1 MFGKILNITDSTIEV
16 ELIKN
21 GEIIPN
27 LMNIHI
33 VFFDNTS
40 KLLGEIRGV
49 LPNSILIDLKGEFV
63 GDKFIQGTIKK
74 PSLTSQVRIINSE
87 ELGIIIGN
95 DNENNIYIGK
105 SPIYP
110 NKNIYCNINDL
121 FSNHLAIFGNS
132 GSGKS
137 CSVSRIIQN
146 IFLNK
151 NFLTYN
157 ANLFFFDAYGE
168 YKNAFKSL
176 SEINPN
182 YQYKFLTTH
191 PTEST
196 DGKFL
201 IPIYLLSID
210 DLALLLQAE
219 NHQQITII
227 ERMYK
232 LVRIFSRNDD
242 TSKKLKNHLLAK
254 AIMNVLFSNQSST
267 AKKSDIFTII
277 NSCSTDEF
285 NLKAQLQGVG
295 YTRIFS
301 ECFGI
306 DRNGEFGETV
316 LLNEY
321 LNKFIDDEFERS
333 IDIPEQAFYTLTDLA
348 NALNFTLIG
357 EGFKENQTVQ
367 DSAIILKVRLNSII
381 NSTNKEFFNATEY
394 TDLETYI
401 SNLIMNNNKRSQ
413 IINVNLEG
421 VDDNLAKVMVKIMA
435 KMLFDFAKSRTDR
448 ASIPFH
454 LFIEEAHRYVV
465 KDNDVFLLGYN
476 IFERIAKEGRK
487 YGVLLD
493 LVTQRPV
500 ELSETVISQMS
511 NFLILKMTHPRDLE
525 YIEKMLPNISGD
537 VIEKLSSLQ
546 SGTLVAFGNAFKIP
560 LLIKMDMPNPT
571 PYSSNCDII
580 NRWRG

>member
-1 MFGKILNITDSTIEV
+1 MFGKIINITDKTIE
-16 ELIKN
+16 I
-21 GEIIPN
+21 EINQNNNVMPN
-27 LMNIHI
+27 LMNLHI
-33 VFFDNTS
+33 VFEDENT
-40 KLLGEIRGV
+40 KLLGEVRNV
-49 LPNSILIDLKGEFV
+49 LDGKIHVDLKGQFI

-74 PSLTSQVRIINSE
+74 PSLNSKVRLIEENELNII
-87 ELGIIIGN
+87 LGQDI
-95 DNENNIYIGK
+95 ESNIYIGK
-105 SPIYP
+105 SAIYP
-110 NKNIYCNINDL
+110 TKNIYSNINDL

-168 YKNAFKSL
+168 YKNAFKDL
-176 SEINPN
+176 SKINPN
-182 YQYKFLTTH
+182 YQYKFLTTN
-191 PTEST
+191 PVDET
-196 DGKFL
+196 DGNL
-201 IPIYLLSID
+201 VLPIYLLSID
-210 DLALLLQAE
+210 DIALLLEATD
-219 NHQQITII
+219 HAQITII

-242 TSKKLKNHLLAK
+242 SAKKLKNHLIAK
-254 AIMNVLFSNQSST
+254 AIMNVLFSNKSST
-267 AKKSDIFTII
+267 AKKSDIFSIVT
-277 NSCSTDEF
+277 SCSTEEF
-285 NLKAQLQGVG
+285 NLKAELQGVG
-295 YTRIFS
+295 YTRIFN

-306 DRNGEFGETV
+306 DRNGEFGEIV

-321 LNKFIDDEFERS
+321 INKFIDDSLESS
-333 IDIPEQAFYTLTDLA
+333 ITIPNQAFFTLKDLMS
-348 NALNFTLIG
+348 ALNFTLIG
-357 EGFKENQTVQ
+357 EGFQENKSIE
-367 DSAIILKVRLNSII
+367 DGAIILKVRLNSII
-381 NSTNKEFFNATEY
+381 NSPNSTYFDAKEY
-394 TDLETYI
+394 TNLETYI
-401 SNLIMNNNKRSQ
+401 SNLIMNNNRRSQ

-421 VDDNLAKVMVKIMA
+421 IDDRLAKVLVKILS

-487 YGVLLD
+487 YGVILD
-493 LVTQRPV
+493 LVSQRPV
-500 ELSETVISQMS
+500 EISDTVISQMS
-511 NFLILKMTHPRDLE
+511 NFLILKMTHPKDLD

-537 VIEKLSSLQ
+537 VIDKLNSLQ
-546 SGTLVAFGNAFKIP
+546 PGTLVAFGTAFKIP
-560 LLIKMDMPNPT
+560 LLIKMDMPDPT
-571 PYSSNCDII
+571 PYSSNCDVI